1 MRWVRWP
8 FSTDHK
14 VVGIQYGLTSL
25 AFLLFAFLLVL
36 LMRWQLVYP
45 GEPMPFFKDVLDA
58 NDERM
63 PEGVMLPNFYNQL
76 GAIHGTTMVFLAVV
90 PLLVGG
96 FGTYLVPLMVGA
108 PNVAFPKL
116 NKLGYL
122 LYLAGGV
129 IIVGSL
135 FTPTGAIN
143 SGWTNYPPLAV
154 IEIGGQTAWLI
165 GMAAV
170 YASNVLLAI
179 NIIVTAIQL
188 RTDGM
193 TMMRLPFFVWSQMV
207 SAFMLLISFPPLAAA
222 AAMQLMDRLQG
233 TSFFM
238 PSGLVVAE
246 EAVDVSGGGSA
257 LLWQHLFWFL
267 AHPEV
272 YVLILPAFGILAEI
286 IANNTRKPIWGYR
299 GLVFSAM
306 FMAVA
311 SMLVWAHHMY
321 LTGMGTVMSS
331 FFQLTTIIIS
341 IPSVIL
347 ATSMALSL
355 WGGSI
360 RFNTPM
366 LFAIAFIPMF
376 AIGGLTG
383 LPLAFAATNVHLH
396 DTYYVIGHFHYVVA
410 PGTLFAIFA
419 GIYYWFPKVTGRRMN
434 EFLGKVHF
442 WTTLVFMN
450 GIFTHFLLQ
459 GLAGVSR
466 RLYDGGETYAHGRDV
481 FDLNSAA
488 SWSAWGLLIVQLPF
502 ILNFFVSVFAG
513 RKVDSNPWEATT
525 LEWHADSPPALG
537 VNFKGSVAVHRGPC
551 EYSVPGA
558 SSDFSP
564 QWQSE
569 GAR

>member
-1 MRWVRWP
+1 MRWLRLP

-25 AFLLFAFLLVL
+25 VFLLFAFLLVV
-36 LMRWQLVYP
+36 LMRWQLIYP
-45 GEPMPFFKDVLDA
+45 GEPVPFFKNILDA

-63 PEGVMLPNFYNQL
+63 PEGIMLPDFYNQL

-108 PNVAFPKL
+108 PNVAFPRL

-135 FTPTGAIN
+135 FTPTGAAN
-143 SGWTNYPPLAV
+143 SGWTAYPPLAV

-193 TMMRLPFFVWSQMV
+193 TMMRLPFFVWSQIV

-222 AAMQLMDRLQG
+222 AFMQLMDRLQG

-286 IANNTRKPIWGYR
+286 IANNTRKPIWGYK
-299 GLVFSAM
+299 GLVLSAM

-321 LTGMGTVMSS
+321 LTGMGTAMSS

-347 ATSMALSL
+347 ATSMVLSL

-419 GIYYWFPKVTGRRMN
+419 GIYYWFPKITGRRMN

-481 FDLNSAA
+481 FNLNSAA
-488 SWSAWGLLIVQLPF
+488 SWSAWGLLLVQLPF
-502 ILNFFVSVFAG
+502 ILNFFVSLFAG
-513 RKVDSNPWEATT
+513 RKADSNPWEATT

-537 VNFKGSVAVHRGPC
+537 ANFKTSVAVHRGPC
-551 EYSVPGA
+551 EYSVPGESA
-558 SSDFSP
+558 DFSP
-564 QWQSE
+564 QWRAE